1 MQVFEATSR
10 AGGRCRSYFDNKLNM
25 EIDNGN
31 HIILSANQNF
41 LNFCRLINSEQ
52 TLNFFEPKFN
62 FFDMHTKNLWSIK
75 LNNGVIPFWIMK
87 KSTRIPGTKLLDY
100 FALFKLFFCK
110 EKDTVDD
117 LFNKNT
123 KLYNSFWEPI
133 TLGIL
138 NTQCNEAS
146 AKLLLNV
153 LKETFLK
160 GGKFCKIIQPKK
172 NWNETLIFPAIKYLK
187 NKKTDIKYNTVLKE
201 LVIENNFIRKLVFS
215 RDEIKINKLDRV
227 ILSTPLG
234 LIGKFFPEVKSPKE
248 NNTILNIH
256 FKIKIKIKKKENP
269 ILGIINSLS
278 HWIFIKKDHIS
289 VTISAANK
297 LNHYSSE
304 DIARLIWSEVEKSLS
319 IRKEMPDFQVIKEKK
334 ATYNQS
340 PSNIKLIRNIKILP
354 KNLSIAGDWTQ
365 KNLPST
371 IESAILS
378 GKNSLKNIVY

>member
-1 MQVFEATSR
+1 
-10 AGGRCRSYFDNKLNM
+10 M

-41 LNFCRLINSEQ
+41 LNFCKLINSEQ

-62 FFDMHTKNLWSIK
+62 FFDIDAKNLWSIK

-215 RDEIKINKLDRV
+215 KGEIEINKLDRV

-234 LIGKFFPEVKSPKE
+234 LIGKFFSEVKSPTE

-256 FKIKIKIKKKENP
+256 FKIKIKIKKNENP

-278 HWIFIKKDHIS
+278 HWIFIKKDHVS

-319 IRKEMPDFQVIKEKK
+319 IKKEMPDFQVIKEKK

-340 PSNIKLIRNIKILP
+340 PSNIKLINNMKILP
-354 KNLSIAGDWTQ
+354 ENLSIAGDWTQ

-378 GKNSLKNIVY
+378 GKNSLKNIIY